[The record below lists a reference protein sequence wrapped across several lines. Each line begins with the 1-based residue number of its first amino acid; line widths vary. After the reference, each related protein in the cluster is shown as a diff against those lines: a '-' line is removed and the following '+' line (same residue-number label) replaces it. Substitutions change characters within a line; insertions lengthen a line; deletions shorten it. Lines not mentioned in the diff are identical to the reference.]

1 MSERIKMQDNKTWL
15 KEQIDKKKVV
25 YCQSCDVETTLLEHP
40 QKYYARTQGKI
51 LCITCVEKLHNFQ
64 IDKYTN

>member
-15 KEQIDKKKVV
+15 KEQIDKQKVV
-25 YCQSCDVETTLLEHP
+25 YCQSCEVKTTLREHY
-40 QKYYARTQGKI
+40 QKYYASTQGKI
-51 LCITCVEKLHNFQ
+51 LCNTCVSKLHNSN